1 MGKMSSTYKHS
12 TSKTSALLKS
22 LTALLIAVLLPLFSV
37 SQTVIMPTTGSGDTT
52 MSYAEVYDD
61 GGPYGNHSQ
70 ICNASYTFHTINSIG
85 RYRVEVQSNLTHP
98 VGNAR
103 LNIYNGG
110 ISTSNLMCS
119 FPTGTGGVYYS
130 SGNSVTVNF
139 TADDDMPTQ
148 GFKIIL
154 CEFDNDVASQPNM
167 SYTDSTTLR
176 VRWNGRFASTQWR
189 VDWAIVCENV
199 DLDTFFANPSNYT
212 SDTLSTRELY
222 IYNIPVGCWVV
233 YRIYADPV
241 TECSPT
247 VSGNG
252 PVYQAPFVCPCFGPA
267 NISIVELEDSLV
279 VSWTSDTVPESWH
292 LWTLYGEVDTMLAG
306 TVNSITIPYDY
317 PCSGS
322 GLHIVNNCNYGCNV
336 QYLALPSGGCQQTVG
351 GIQIGAVTATS
362 IEVFWNNVEDS
373 ASRYM
378 LSMSPISYSGW
389 MFEDTLAYGD
399 TSYLF
404 NGLAPL
410 TQYDFQVRVLC
421 SDGQLGCYPRSRVY
435 TTLMDNCIDYSDP
448 YNSPQ
453 VKYTFGSYANPT
465 QYIGRSIGRHTVMTI
480 TTQRD
485 FNTGG
490 NLLCV
495 PPGEQASFKL
505 GDDNVGA
512 TGETVTYNYFVDSV
526 DKDMLVLKYAVVM
539 QNPNHT
545 SQNQPRFTMEILDEN
560 GVLIDSTCCYA
571 DFVAGNSLGWNTV
584 LGTNVIWKDWTTVGI
599 DIARYHGQMIKIRFT
614 TKDCADGGHFGYAY
628 FTVHCDSKRIA
639 LVNLCESLD
648 SVRLRAPAG
657 FEYRWMRGDDPT
669 VISTQNEIM
678 VPADSSVYRCFA
690 TFIGKPECNFVV
702 TSRAVL
708 PYPKA
713 AFNYSVDTC
722 AQRIYLYNRSYVDID
737 SVYLPY
743 VRQTVV
749 DPVWIVNSDTLRGDT
764 VSVDASTPVP
774 YNITLFCSL
783 SQSICTDSTSLQ
795 LNPAISHSLRIIGDT
810 TACSGD
816 TVRLSLAVAPFDE
829 ISFHWNNNST
839 DTLCSFIANADTTLF
854 VVSTYK
860 FCTDTIYHNIRTFNK
875 NNDTVA
881 LVTCLTPIDTLGF
894 NVDSSGI
901 YTHYYTNRF
910 GCDSLISLNLLIPPS
925 YYDTVSAVTCN
936 EPFINGEFSEDST
949 GTYTHIYS
957 TVNGCD
963 SIYHLQFY
971 RHPLFAD
978 TTDAEILYGDTY
990 TFHNTTYDATGQYQS
1005 VYIDRYGCDSTYA
1018 LNLNVIHL
1026 WFPNAVTPNGDG
1038 YSDILEIVG
1047 LLGSTIFD
1055 TPKISVYDR
1064 WGRLIYH
1071 CENIKSLSDFWDPNK
1086 TDSPDGTYFYR
1097 FTVSTSNHQIQHN
1110 SPVEVVRTH

>member
-1 MGKMSSTYKHS
+1 
-12 TSKTSALLKS
+12 
-22 LTALLIAVLLPLFSV
+22 
-37 SQTVIMPTTGSGDTT
+37 MPTTGSGDTT
-52 MSYAEVYDD
+52 MSYAELYDD
-61 GGPYGNHSQ
+61 GGPYGNHSS
-70 ICNASYTFHTINSIG
+70 ICNASYIFHTVNSVG

-98 VGNAR
+98 AGNAR
-103 LNIYNGG
+103 LNVYNG
-110 ISTSNLMCS
+110 SVSNFNLMCS
-119 FPTGTGGVYYS
+119 CPTEQGGVFYS
-130 SGNSVTVNF
+130 TGSTVTVNF

-176 VRWNGRFASTQWR
+176 VRWNGRFAATQWR

-252 PVYQAPFVCPCFGPA
+252 PVYQAPFVCPCVMPT
-267 NISIVELEDSLV
+267 SYTVTELADSV
-279 VSWTSDTVPESWH
+279 TISWTSDTTVSTWH
-292 LWTLYGEVDTMLAG
+292 LWSTGGSIDTVLPG
-306 TVNSITIPYDY
+306 NVFEITIPYDY
-317 PCSGS
+317 PCFGTVLMIN
-322 GLHIVNNCNYGCNV
+322 GNCTTTCNALYV
-336 QYLALPSGGCQQTVG
+336 MLPSGGCRETVG
-351 GIQIGAVTATS
+351 ILNRVAADATTITFSWSDVQDSLARYVITMKCLDGLPPTFDS
-362 IEVFWNNVEDS
+362 I
-373 ASRYM
+373 
-378 LSMSPISYSGW
+378 L
-389 MFEDTLAYGD
+389 DTLPYG
-399 TSYLF
+399 T
-404 NGLAPL
+404 
-410 TQYDFQVRVLC
+410 TQYTVTNLHPHTNYCFKVTVLC
-421 SDGQLGCYPRSRVY
+421 SDGSPTCFNSTACFY
-435 TTLMDNCIDYSDP
+435 TTIDNCIDFFDLH
-448 YNSPQ
+448 YNNA
-453 VKYTFGSYANPT
+453 VHFTYGTYNNPT
-465 QYIGRSIGRHTVMTI
+465 QTHALNTGRHVAIVDSTL
-480 TTQRD
+480 RD
-485 FNTGG
+485 PQTAYR
-490 NLLCV
+490 LRCV
-495 PPGEQASFKL
+495 PPDEDVSFRL
-505 GDDNVGA
+505 GDPNIGA
-512 TGETVTYNYFVDSV
+512 QAETVTFDYFVDSL
-526 DKDMLVLKYAVVM
+526 DKDMLLLKYAVVM
-539 QNPNHT
+539 QNPNHNST
-545 SQNQPRFTMEILDEN
+545 NQPHFTMEILDVT
-560 GVLIDSTCCYA
+560 GHILDTACCYA
-571 DFVAGNSLGWNTV
+571 DFYASGDIGFNTV
-584 LGTNVIWKDWTTVGI
+584 PGTNVIWKDWTTVGI

-678 VPADSSVYRCFA
+678 VPADSSVYRCYA

-764 VSVDASTPVP
+764 VSVDASAPVP

-910 GCDSLISLNLLIPPS
+910 GCDSLISLNLLIHPS
-925 YYDTVSAVTCN
+925 YYDTVSTVTCN

-1071 CENIKSLSDFWDPNK
+1071 CKNIKTLSDFWDPNK